1 MNDAY
6 YCGIKTGRLLRGM
19 TKGAAQ
25 PDDQIMIPLDAVL
38 LERKGMEKNIMKERE
53 RSRKTDIE

>member
-1 MNDAY
+1 M
-6 YCGIKTGRLLRGM
+6 RGM

-38 LERKGMEKNIMKERE
+38 LERKGMEKKYNERKRKKQKDRYRMK
-53 RSRKTDIE
+53 

>member
-1 MNDAY
+1 
-6 YCGIKTGRLLRGM
+6 M